1 MHKDILQVFFPGQDS
16 KEARLIDAK
25 LKRLKMVG
33 EGEAALQ
40 VSVFKSNS
48 STAEAFGFILQVATY
63 GVGGWLAPHFDTYRL
78 PGEEVRHGRWNH
90 HHRHHNHPDH
100 QPPSEAR

>member
-1 MHKDILQVFFPGQDS
+1 MHKDIFQVFFPGQDS
-16 KEARLIDAK
+16 KEARLIDVK

-78 PGEEVRHGRWNH
+78 PGEEVRHDH
-90 HHRHHNHPDH
+90 LHHNHPDH

>member
-48 STAEAFGFILQVATY
+48 SRAGRGIWFHLAGGDLRSGRVACSS
-63 GVGGWLAPHFDTYRL
+63 L
-78 PGEEVRHGRWNH
+78 
-90 HHRHHNHPDH
+90 
-100 QPPSEAR
+100 